1 LIDGLCAARAVF
13 APYAPFARAGLKYPV
28 AAAVTDDT
36 LHHGG
41 LVAHDRGALLL
52 EGAVRDA
59 LEKATGARGLQGLT
73 GVAAERVALVAG
85 TSSSGI
91 GSFCAAQVTEQPR
104 DADDTRYASATHTV
118 ARILGVRGP
127 VHVICSVCASGA
139 LAIAEAAQMLDD
151 RIVDVAIAAGFDPLE
166 PFVGAGFDS
175 LNALT
180 EVPRPFRAERR
191 GLALG
196 EGSAALVLVRD
207 DLFSAKRTVGWVS
220 GWGESADAHHL
231 TAPDPSGKG
240 VALAIRRALACASL
254 EESRIDVVNAHGTG
268 TPFNDAMESAALAIV
283 FGARGGE
290 KPVYTVKGTIGHT
303 LGAAGAIEAA
313 VSIAAMNA
321 GVIPPTVTSG
331 PDDPRCAVNLVAGRA
346 IDARTRFTLSLS
358 SAFGGTNCAL
368 VLERGDAEA
377 IS

>member
-1 LIDGLCAARAVF
+1 
-13 APYAPFARAGLKYPV
+13 
-28 AAAVTDDT
+28 
-36 LHHGG
+36 
-41 LVAHDRGALLL
+41 
-52 EGAVRDA
+52 
-59 LEKATGARGLQGLT
+59 
-73 GVAAERVALVAG
+73 
-85 TSSSGI
+85 
-91 GSFCAAQVTEQPR
+91 
-104 DADDTRYASATHTV
+104 
-118 ARILGVRGP
+118 
-127 VHVICSVCASGA
+127 
-139 LAIAEAAQMLDD
+139 MLDD

-180 EVPRPFRAERR
+180 DVPRPFRAERR

-196 EGSAALVLVRD
+196 EGAAALVLVRD
-207 DLFSAKRTVGWVS
+207 DVMPTRRTDGLVR

-231 TAPDPSGKG
+231 TAPVPSGRG
-240 VALAIRRALACASL
+240 VALAIRRALQCASL
-254 EESRIDVVNAHGTG
+254 IDAHIDVVNAHGTG
-268 TPFNDAMESAALAIV
+268 TPFNDAMESAALTQV
-283 FGARGGE
+283 FGPRAGE

-331 PDDPRCAVNLVAGRA
+331 ADDPRCAVNLVAGRP
-346 IDARTRFTLSLS
+346 IDARTRYTLSLS

-377 IS
+377 AS